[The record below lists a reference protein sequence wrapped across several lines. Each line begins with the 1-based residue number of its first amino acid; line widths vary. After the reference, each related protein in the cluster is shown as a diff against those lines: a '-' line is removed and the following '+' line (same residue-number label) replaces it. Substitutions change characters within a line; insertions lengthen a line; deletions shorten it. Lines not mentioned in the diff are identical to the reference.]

1 MEAEKE
7 VRDVS
12 LTLRVKP
19 DVAQLLR
26 ELSAELHISR
36 TAVIALA
43 VGELAR
49 KYGIVGPGNGEQ
61 SKAAA

>member
-1 MEAEKE
+1 MGTEEE
-7 VRDVS
+7 LRDVS

-19 DVAQLLR
+19 DVARLLR

-49 KYGIVGPGNGEQ
+49 KYGIVGDGEQ

>member
-1 MEAEKE
+1 MGAE
-7 VRDVS
+7 RDVS
-12 LTLRVKP
+12 MTLRIKP
-19 DVAQLLR
+19 DIARLLR
-26 ELSAELHISR
+26 ELSEELHISR

-49 KYGIVGPGNGEQ
+49 RYGIDGSGGEQ